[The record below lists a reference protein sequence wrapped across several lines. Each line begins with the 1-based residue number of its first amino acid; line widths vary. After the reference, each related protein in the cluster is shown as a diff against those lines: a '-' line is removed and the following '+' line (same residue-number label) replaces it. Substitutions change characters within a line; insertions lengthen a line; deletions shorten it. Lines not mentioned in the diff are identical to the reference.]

1 MTIDQSFDGGVA
13 VITGAGSGL
22 GAAMAQRFAA
32 QNMTVFALDIDAAQ
46 AENTVATIRNQG
58 GNAHAFS
65 VDVADHAALLA
76 VAEEVRARSGFCS
89 VLCANVGVQ
98 QFGAIDAL
106 TQNDWRWVL
115 DVNVMGVVN
124 TVDAFLP
131 LIRAAAPQ
139 GDLSAPPSQLQSQP
153 RPLPQSSSHP
163 RSRHIAITSSSAAY
177 SPGIRM
183 GAYTTSK
190 YAVLGY
196 GETLRLELA
205 EEGIGVSI
213 LFPAGMATR
222 HLQSSQLARPAE
234 LGPSELRRED
244 IDAMMQSRKIETG
257 DHVATAEYAT
267 RHLLEE
273 LAHNQRYII
282 THGNCREA
290 ILDQQEALLA
300 AQERALQP

>member
-1 MTIDQSFDGGVA
+1 MTIHEHFRGGVA

-22 GAAMAQRFAA
+22 GAAMAARFAA
-32 QNMTVFALDIDAAQ
+32 QDMTVFALDIDGEQ
-46 AENTVATIRNQG
+46 AELTAHTLRDQG
-58 GNAHAFS
+58 HRAYAIA

-76 VAEEVRARSGFCS
+76 AADEVREKVGHCS

-98 QFGAIDAL
+98 QFGAADAL

-131 LIRAAAPQ
+131 LLRESSREHSSQ
-139 GDLSAPPSQLQSQP
+139 DRSSLDNSATGSL
-153 RPLPQSSSHP
+153 
-163 RSRHIAITSSSAAY
+163 SRHIVITSSSAAY

-190 YAVLGY
+190 YAVTGY

-205 EEGIGVSI
+205 DEGIGVSL
-213 LFPAGMATR
+213 LFPAGMSTR

-244 IDAMMQSRKIETG
+244 IDAMMQSRKIDTG

-273 LAHNQRYII
+273 LAANRRYII
-282 THGNCREA
+282 THGDCREA
-290 ILDQQEALLA
+290 ILDQHDELLA